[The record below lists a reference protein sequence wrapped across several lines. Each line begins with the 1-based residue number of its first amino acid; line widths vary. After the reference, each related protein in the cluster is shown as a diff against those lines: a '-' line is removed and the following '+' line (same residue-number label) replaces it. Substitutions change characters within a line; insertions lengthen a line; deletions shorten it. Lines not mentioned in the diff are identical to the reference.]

1 MPAALL
7 LCTRGAI
14 IQLLPPPR
22 NCTHLSKVARF
33 YVLYFSLF
41 IAHFYTNTQKPH
53 NSNIHLYTCS
63 GGQQQPVLI
72 AVWCECGNPTVEA
85 FKVFLLSII
94 TFFFFCD
101 FFHYFFIWA
110 SFRFR
115 FSIKKLHSQH
125 AHNHDTFDFFDLAC
139 GTRLKLS
146 AIVASVWLDGFDRAL
161 TNLLK
166 PLLPGLGCWCFRFV
180 ARSGRSR
187 TKAVNLPLLVHA
199 V

>member
-41 IAHFYTNTQKPH
+41 IAHLYTNTQRPH

-63 GGQQQPVLI
+63 GGQQPVLI
-72 AVWCECGNPTVEA
+72 AVWCECVQSNRGGLQS
-85 FKVFLLSII
+85 FSSLHLHLLLL
-94 TFFFFCD
+94 FFD
-101 FFHYFFIWA
+101 FIHYFFIWA

-115 FSIKKLHSQH
+115 FSIQKLHSQH
-125 AHNHDTFDFFDLAC
+125 AHNHDTFDFFDLA
-139 GTRLKLS
+139 
-146 AIVASVWLDGFDRAL
+146 W
-161 TNLLK
+161 
-166 PLLPGLGCWCFRFV
+166 
-180 ARSGRSR
+180 SR
-187 TKAVNLPLLVHA
+187 QA
-199 V
+199 